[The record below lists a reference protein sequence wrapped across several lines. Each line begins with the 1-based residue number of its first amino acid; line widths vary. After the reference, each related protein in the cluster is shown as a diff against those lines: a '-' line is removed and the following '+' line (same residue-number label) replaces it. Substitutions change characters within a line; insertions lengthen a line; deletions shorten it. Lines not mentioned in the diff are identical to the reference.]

1 MKSALALS
9 TAVLLTALP
18 VYAQEPAPTPAAVDP
33 AADSRTLEQ
42 KIPVSVTNT
51 DQDNILT
58 LNIENDLF
66 TGGDSNYTSGVRL
79 TYSDLNTTP
88 PEFAYA
94 LAGWLPGF
102 EINDTTSLS
111 FSLGQ
116 NIFTPEDI
124 ESRAQ
129 AQNEHPWAGFLYAS
143 MAMSTLTDNH
153 IDQVEATLG
162 VVGPASMAEQSQ
174 KFIHRHISDSPM
186 PKGWSNQLENEPGL
200 MLAWE
205 RTWPQYL
212 SGEIGGLFGS
222 IAPYTGVTVGNI
234 YTFADAGFTVRL
246 GPDSEK
252 WQDTPIRVRP
262 AMPGTGFFEIP
273 EDNWSWYLFAGA
285 EGRAVAR
292 NIFLDGNTF
301 RDSYSVDKEYLVG
314 DANAGLALTYGKTR
328 VSFTWVYRTKEF
340 EQQDKPETFGSVAIG
355 YRF

>member
-1 MKSALALS
+1 MRIALALS
-9 TAVLLTALP
+9 TAVIMAAIP
-18 VYAQEPAPTPAAVDP
+18 VHAQDMDAQTQAADP

-42 KIPVSVTNT
+42 QIPVSVTNT

-58 LNIENDLF
+58 LNVENDLF

-79 TYSDLNTTP
+79 TYADLNTTP
-88 PEFAYA
+88 PEFAHT

-102 EINDTTSLS
+102 DINNTTSMSLS
-111 FSLGQ
+111 IGQ

-124 ESRAQ
+124 DSRVQ
-129 AQNEHPWAGFLYAS
+129 DPTDRPWAGFLYAS
-143 MAMSTLTDNH
+143 MGMSTLTDNH
-153 IDQVEATLG
+153 IDQIELTAG
-162 VVGPASMAEQSQ
+162 VVGPASLAEETQ

-212 SGEIGGLFGS
+212 SGEVAGLFGS
-222 IAPYTGVTVGNI
+222 VAPYTGVTLGNV
-234 YTFADAGFTVRL
+234 YTFADAGLSFRL

-252 WQDTPIRVRP
+252 WQDAPVRVRP
-262 AMPGTGFFEIP
+262 AMPGTGFYEIP
-273 EDNWSWYLFAGA
+273 EDNWSWYLFAGV

-328 VSFTWVYRTKEF
+328 VSFTWVYRTREF
-340 EQQDKPETFGSVAIG
+340 EEQDKPQSFGSVAIG